1 MKYYSIAGLTLQSE
15 NLEGLD
21 PHWHL
26 FEADASIEY
35 EYLLQIESTANQD
48 LIHGVFH
55 ISEENKYFH
64 YLHLDGSLMAVTD
77 NWKKGTFLLSGSQV
91 GKSLIILQ
99 MYYTH
104 AVKRHFIQI
113 HSSLINY
120 RGRGLLFLGPS
131 GIGKTTQ
138 AELWQKYRDAQI
150 INGDLAFV
158 QKTENEFLGWG
169 TPWHGSSPYCMNAS
183 VPVAALIVLKQ
194 AEKNSLRRLT
204 GFTMVSEVSQSVFY
218 PLWLE
223 GGTELCLETLDALL
237 RQIPVYELACRPDEA
252 SVSLLYRELIQKKLL

>member
-1 MKYYSIAGLTLQSE
+1 MRFYHIANKNICISE
-15 NLEGLD
+15 NIALAKE
-21 PHWHL
+21 WEI
-26 FEADASIEY
+26 FRIKSIEEPLFTVNY
-35 EYLLQIESTANQD
+35 ASDTSYIHQVQHIIAPFNVKRSMTCGESVM
-48 LIHGVFH
+48 LIDDDWSMCQMVCNG
-55 ISEENKYFH
+55 SEESRN
-64 YLHLDGSLMAVTD
+64 SL
-77 NWKKGTFLLSGSQV
+77 
-91 GKSLIILQ
+91 LIQ

-104 AVKRHFIQI
+104 MVKRHFIQI

-138 AELWQKYRDAQI
+138 AELWQKYRGAQI

-158 QKTENEFLGWG
+158 QKKENEFLGWG

>member
-1 MKYYSIAGLTLQSE
+1 MIGAKVKE
-15 NLEGLD
+15 C
-21 PHWHL
+21 L
-26 FEADASIEY
+26 FTIEF
-35 EYLLQIESTANQD
+35 ELN
-48 LIHGVFH
+48 
-55 ISEENKYFH
+55 
-64 YLHLDGSLMAVTD
+64 
-77 NWKKGTFLLSGSQV
+77 GTFIHQVQHSMSSFVGSHFMTAGNSVMLVNDDWSKCQLILNGSEATRNSLL
-91 GKSLIILQ
+91 LQ

-104 AVKRHFIQI
+104 VVKRHFIQI

-138 AELWQKYRDAQI
+138 AELWQKYRGAQI

-183 VPVAALIVLKQ
+183 VPVTALIVLKQ

-204 GFTMVSEVSQSVFY
+204 GFSMVSEVSQSVFY

-252 SVSLLYRELIQKKLL
+252 SVSLLYRELTQKSCFDNARWS